1 MQIAEPII
9 EANVTMR
16 QGKTDPAASQN
27 NESPPIPQAPNQVQ
41 GTGEPSTLPPSMNP
55 TP

>member
-41 GTGEPSTLPPSMNP
+41 ALVNLQLCRRL
-55 TP
+55 